1 MSSSWSSSWSSSSV
15 DLESFYWSS
24 SFFRMKNMSH
34 LLYHHHIVQ
43 CCPGRSGSEDPPNDS
58 LPQKWSRA
66 IHDRTDIEVSFC
78 HGGMQYREITVRQR
92 ERCVARIPF
101 IFCYI
106 SRRDVFNHRFI
117 FSFVLRLNRNLHLLA
132 PITTIV
138 DRKKIVVTESPL
150 ICPTPGSSQ
159 PRDGLIDG
167 LTIDRSVQ
175 RE

>member
-1 MSSSWSSSWSSSSV
+1 
-15 DLESFYWSS
+15 
-24 SFFRMKNMSH
+24 
-34 LLYHHHIVQ
+34 
-43 CCPGRSGSEDPPNDS
+43 
-58 LPQKWSRA
+58 
-66 IHDRTDIEVSFC
+66 
-78 HGGMQYREITVRQR
+78 MQYREITVRKH
-92 ERCVARIPF
+92 ESNVPRIPF
-101 IFCYI
+101 IFCHI
-106 SRRDVFNHRFI
+106 SRRDVLNDLFV
-117 FSFVLRLNRNLHLLA
+117 FSFVLRLNKNRHLLA